1 MRKHLLLLLAT
12 IMLSQS
18 LFATVDIDNRER
30 NTINPPYAI
39 MRGVVNLCT
48 FWLEYP
54 RCLVYD
60 YDRMSPMGIFLFPF
74 TGTFYGLARVFLSVG
89 DIVLLGF
96 TGPSGYSEDF
106 IREYVWQMPWN
117 AYKGTAEPKVEK
129 KTEGPVDFQKLEKV
143 NINSLL

>member
-1 MRKHLLLLLAT
+1 MRKLSLILIAAVL
-12 IMLSQS
+12 LSQN
-18 LFATVDIDNRER
+18 LMATVDTDNPER

-60 YDRMSPMGIFLFPF
+60 YDRMSPMGIFTFPF

-89 DIVLLGF
+89 DIALLGF

-106 IREYVWQMPWN
+106 IKEYVWQMPWN
-117 AYKGTAEPKVEK
+117 AYKDTNKPPQKEMGEE
-129 KTEGPVDFQKLEKV
+129 PVDFDKLEKN

>member
-1 MRKHLLLLLAT
+1 MRKLSLILIAAVLLTQNL
-12 IMLSQS
+12 M
-18 LFATVDIDNRER
+18 ATVDTENPER

-60 YDRMSPMGIFLFPF
+60 YDRMSPMGIFTFPF

-89 DIVLLGF
+89 DIALLGF

-106 IREYVWQMPWN
+106 IKEYVWQMPWN
-117 AYKGTAEPKVEK
+117 AYKGANKPPQKEMGEQ
-129 KTEGPVDFQKLEKV
+129 PVDFDKLEKN

>member
-1 MRKHLLLLLAT
+1 MRKLV
-12 IMLSQS
+12 LSLFAVAIVAQS
-18 LFATVDIDNRER
+18 LFATVDNDYPER

-39 MRGVVNLCT
+39 MRGIVNLGT

-89 DIVLLGF
+89 DIALLGF
-96 TGPSGYSEDF
+96 TGPSGYTEDF

-117 AYKGTAEPKVEK
+117 AYAGASKPKQ
-129 KTEGPVDFQKLEKV
+129 EGAKEDPVDYDKLEKV

>member
-1 MRKHLLLLLAT
+1 MRKLTLIFAGVLL
-12 IMLSQS
+12 LSQS
-18 LFATVDIDNRER
+18 LLATVDTDYPER

-89 DIVLLGF
+89 DIALLGF

-117 AYKGTAEPKVEK
+117 AYKGEDVPPEKGETEP
-129 KTEGPVDFQKLEKV
+129 PVDFDKLQKD

>member
-1 MRKHLLLLLAT
+1 MRKLFLLLAAVLL
-12 IMLSQS
+12 LSRS

-39 MRGVVNLCT
+39 MRGIVNLCT
-48 FWLEYP
+48 FWVEYP

-89 DIVLLGF
+89 DIALLGF

-117 AYKGTAEPKVEK
+117 AYKGADEPKAEK
-129 KTEGPVDFQKLEKV
+129 KTEEPVDFQKLEKV